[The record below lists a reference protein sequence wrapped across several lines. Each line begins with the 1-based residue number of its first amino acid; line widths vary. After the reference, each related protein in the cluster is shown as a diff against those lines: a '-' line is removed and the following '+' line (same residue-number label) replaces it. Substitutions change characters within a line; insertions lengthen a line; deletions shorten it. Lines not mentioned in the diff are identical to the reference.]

1 LRFLK
6 QLAKRVGMEVKP
18 EDLVWSMRWLSEHR
32 EFLKRMGVGHY
43 AGKSIWEVKDAEA
56 QAAT

>member
-1 LRFLK
+1 
-6 QLAKRVGMEVKP
+6 MEIKP

-32 EFLKRMGVGHY
+32 EFLNRMGVGRY